1 MTKQKELEVWIPV
14 KISEKG
20 HKLSGRT
27 TFHRPTTYTPPE
39 KPGGFGTFTYNPD
52 EGYVGISFAWGLK

>member
-1 MTKQKELEVWIPV
+1 MTKQKELDVWIPL
-14 KISEKG
+14 KIK
-20 HKLSGRT
+20 GRT